1 MKHLDKKALQ
11 EKLSEINA
19 SWMNMLNFKVVER
32 DNKTYVIETNEVF
45 SSWDENNERNLQEIN
60 DFLAPG
66 FYLET
71 EITNVHY
78 VAR

>member
-11 EKLSEINA
+11 EKLNEINA

-60 DFLAPG
+60 DFLAPD